1 MTENKRF
8 TITGNRSISDHQ
20 KKRLYDLN
28 DFDGM
33 ISVTECLNELH
44 EEKETYKTFQA
55 RWLLNQLWEQTQRF
69 EKHNTRLIEENIRY
83 EEHIEDLT
91 QENKKLQSI
100 NQDHRD
106 YIGDVEADFKRL
118 EQHNKELQERNNR
131 QAKQLDDIY
140 RLIEEKDWRALSDI
154 IDDFKKAEEQ
164 LQSEWGTYGDVE

>member
-1 MTENKRF
+1 MTSERF
-8 TITGNRSISDHQ
+8 TPYKNNDKVVGFKDNLTGKHHCSI
-20 KKRLYDLN
+20 
-28 DFDGM
+28 
-33 ISVTECLNELH
+33 I
-44 EEKETYKTFQA
+44 QA

-69 EKHNTRLIEENIRY
+69 EKHNTQLIEENIRY

-131 QAKQLDDIY
+131 QAKQLDNLY
-140 RLIEEKDWRALSDI
+140 TLIEKQDWESLTAVIEEL
-154 IDDFKKAEEQ
+154 KQAEEQ
-164 LQSEWGTYGDVE
+164 LQKEWPTYGDVE